1 MEIRRNNVLEK
12 TDIVQA
18 HFSAA
23 VISSLLPLTTYS
35 ISIFTVSEVGR
46 SRPSVING
54 STLSLSMLLQF
65 HTDNAIIHYICRN
78 CKSHFFKY
86 HYTVDNTIVVN
97 LASKLINVT
106 TTMQGYHFH
115 LLKASAINVR
125 DYYSSNAMDS
135 RSLHSGW
142 NFSSKH
148 YNNLS

>member
-1 MEIRRNNVLEK
+1 MLEK

-18 HFSAA
+18 QFIVA

-35 ISIFTVSEVGR
+35 ISIFAVSEVGR

-65 HTDNAIIHYICRN
+65 HTDILLVHYICRN
-78 CKSHFFKY
+78 CKSHFFKH
-86 HYTVDNTIVVN
+86 HYTIDNTIVVI
-97 LASKLINVT
+97 LASKLIIVT
-106 TTMQGYHFH
+106 TTMHSYCFH

-135 RSLHSGW
+135 RSIHT
-142 NFSSKH
+142 
-148 YNNLS
+148 

>member
-1 MEIRRNNVLEK
+1 MDIEIRRNNVLEK
-12 TDIVQA
+12 TNIVQP

-35 ISIFTVSEVGR
+35 ISILTVSEVGR

-65 HTDNAIIHYICRN
+65 HTDILLLYYICRN

-86 HYTVDNTIVVN
+86 HYTIDNTIVVI

-106 TTMQGYHFH
+106 ITMHGYCFH

-125 DYYSSNAMDS
+125 DYFSSNAMDS
-135 RSLHSGW
+135 RSLHT
-142 NFSSKH
+142 
-148 YNNLS
+148 